1 MMNMRRR
8 DFRLV
13 LALMAVLVVV
23 PMSVQA
29 QDRGD
34 RRPNRE
40 EMERRIRRQMARTMQ
55 ERLGLDMVQSQELSA
70 VILSFEGQRRELG
83 RAEMAVRRRV
93 EALMLEG
100 GVDEAEA
107 QQLLTRM
114 TELRV
119 EEARLFA
126 EEQAALLEVL
136 TPVQVLELQALREE
150 MGRRIRAL
158 RGREG
163 PAARRRGGVGVS
175 GRAGPDH
182 HDADA
187 MPDFFFTG

>member
-13 LALMAVLVVV
+13 LALMAALIVV

-29 QDRGD
+29 QDGGD

-40 EMERRIRRQMARTMQ
+40 EMERRVRRQIARTIQ
-55 ERLGLDMVQSQELSA
+55 ERLGLEMDQSVKLSA
-70 VILSFEGQRRELG
+70 VIRGFEGQRRELG

-93 EALMLEG
+93 EALILEG
-100 GVDEAEA
+100 GGDEAEA

-126 EEQAALLEVL
+126 EEQEALLEVL
-136 TPVQVLELQALREE
+136 TPVQVLELQSLREQL
-150 MGRRIRAL
+150 GRRIRAL
-158 RGREG
+158 RGRDG
-163 PAARRRGGVGVS
+163 PAARRRGGIGAS
-175 GRAGPDH
+175 GWAGLDH

-187 MPDFFFTG
+187 MPDFLF

>member
-13 LALMAVLVVV
+13 SALVATLIVA
-23 PMSVQA
+23 PMSVEA

-40 EMERRIRRQMARTMQ
+40 EMEQRVRRQMARTIQ
-55 ERLGLDMVQSQELSA
+55 ARLGLEMDQSVELSA
-70 VILSFEGQRRELG
+70 VIRGFEGQRRELV

-119 EEARLFA
+119 EEARLFS
-126 EEQAALLEVL
+126 EEQEALLEVL
-136 TPVQVLELQALREE
+136 TPVQVLELQSLREQL
-150 MGRRIRAL
+150 GRRIRAL
-158 RGREG
+158 RGRDG
-163 PAARRRGGVGVS
+163 PAARRRGEIGAS
-175 GRAGPDH
+175 GRAGLNH

-187 MPDFFFTG
+187 MPDLLF